1 MNNQEERDS
10 SAGKE
15 TGEQGARAQT
25 DDAHSPRPDDEGSGN
40 ENTPDDAGQNA
51 GQKETGGTGGYGG
64 TSGASGAGQAE

>member
-10 SAGKE
+10 FAQQE
-15 TGEQGARAQT
+15 TGEQSARSQAGDT
-25 DDAHSPRPDDEGSGN
+25 PSPRTDEEGSGN
-40 ENTPDDAGQNA
+40 ENTLDNA